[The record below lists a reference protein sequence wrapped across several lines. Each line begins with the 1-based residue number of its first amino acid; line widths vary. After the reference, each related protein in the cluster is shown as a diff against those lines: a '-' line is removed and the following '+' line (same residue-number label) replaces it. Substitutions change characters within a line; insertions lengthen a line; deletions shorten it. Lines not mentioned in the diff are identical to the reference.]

1 MHTTP
6 SPTTRRHPVLRAL
19 AWGATFVAF
28 PLGGLLATSVVGAV
42 DDVGAALVG
51 GAIVGAVVG
60 LSQALASR
68 ALLPGSALPI
78 GRWVAA
84 TTVGMGIGLAGGAV
98 LVDFATSVPA
108 LAVMGTVTGA
118 VLGVA
123 QGLALP
129 RSLATGLL
137 ARMMWA
143 AATSAVM
150 AIGWTVTALAGVSVE
165 RQFAVFGA
173 TGALVATALIGV
185 NLWALSRRAGS
196 AAVVAAVNP

>member
-1 MHTTP
+1 M
-6 SPTTRRHPVLRAL
+6 
-19 AWGATFVAF
+19 
-28 PLGGLLATSVVGAV
+28 
-42 DDVGAALVG
+42 G

-60 LSQALASR
+60 LSQALGSR

-84 TTVGMGIGLAGGAV
+84 TTVGMGIGLAAGAV

-108 LAVMGTVTGA
+108 LAVMGTVTRA

-123 QGLALP
+123 QALALP

-137 ARMMWA
+137 ARVMWA
-143 AATSAVM
+143 AATSAVL

-173 TGALVATALIGV
+173 TGALVATALIGACV
-185 NLWALSRRAGS
+185 WALGRRAGLPLS
-196 AAVVAAVNP
+196 ARR